1 MNLPPDPKPTFEE
14 RMRAIGKTLDLVS
27 RMQLKTEKE
36 IDILGR
42 YIRLIVKRS
51 KRNNDYR

>member
-1 MNLPPDPKPTFEE
+1 MPPDPKPTFEE
-14 RMRAIGKTLDLVS
+14 RMHAIAETLDLVS

-36 IDILGR
+36 IDRLGR

-51 KRNNDYR
+51 QSQQ